1 MQERKPK
8 KERRI
13 GLHVSVNMTRV
24 PVYLLMPFL
33 TVNFLHKKPAEQRIR
48 EYILQ
53 LSQNRN
59 TAFGSCVSQFE
70 SSTKHEANLSY
81 QQLLSNVRNHIDS
94 IRDKLLTDHHKELVE
109 HGMKVIYAIKK

>member
-1 MQERKPK
+1 
-8 KERRI
+8 
-13 GLHVSVNMTRV
+13 
-24 PVYLLMPFL
+24 MPMFL

-59 TAFGSCVSQFE
+59 TTFGSSVSQFE
-70 SSTKHEANLSY
+70 SSTKHEAANLSY

-109 HGMKVIYAIKK
+109 HGMKVILLRHELNTIYFHVVFDFYVFSHALFVIY